1 MKDKS
6 DTKPPVVDSK
16 SIRKSVNV
24 DKSKAFSAVDAGEP
38 IKGKAGKLLKET
50 K

>member
-24 DKSKAFSAVDAGEP
+24 DKSKAFDTVKASEP
-38 IKGKAGKLLKET
+38 IKDKTGKLIKQNN
-50 K
+50 

>member
-16 SIRKSVNV
+16 DIRKSVVV
-24 DKSKAFSAVDAGEP
+24 DKSKAFEAVDASEP
-38 IKGKAGKLLKET
+38 IQDKTGKLQEDK
-50 K
+50 

>member
-16 SIRKSVNV
+16 SIRKSVTV
-24 DKSKAFSAVDAGEP
+24 DKSKAFEAVEASDP
-38 IKGKAGKLLKET
+38 IKDKAGKLIKD
-50 K
+50 KD